1 MWIWT
6 ATLHKKIPE
15 YWSDGQTDSVRNYDI
30 KLPLQ
35 TGQKLPWK
43 YCLRSWFSQCFWIL
57 DHLMPGEDKKVYIYG
72 KKKIASR
79 MLSDSQNRT
88 KRASSIWKSY
98 IKKLTLR
105 TSFFYFEYFINC
117 AKNIT
122 KLKELSRIDIKGFS
136 RNRPSSYSKNESG
149 SSYIFTPF

>member
-98 IKKLTLR
+98 IKKIDFENK
-105 TSFFYFEYFINC
+105 FFLFWIFYKLCKKHN
-117 AKNIT
+117 KT
-122 KLKELSRIDIKGFS
+122 KRAFAYWHQRIFKE
-136 RNRPSSYSKNESG
+136 
-149 SSYIFTPF
+149 